1 MFLLFLQLY
10 NRLSCM
16 MQRDTTGMTSENS
29 DLKIRVQTM
38 EQQVQLQDGKF
49 FYIVLFAFKV
59 NRFKF

>member
-1 MFLLFLQLY
+1 
-10 NRLSCM
+10 M